1 MSSNITPPPPQ
12 LLTVAEV
19 AKRWKKYNITENQ
32 VRRLH
37 RRKVL
42 RASPLRKCP
51 LLFHIDAVRAAE
63 EGMR

>member
-1 MSSNITPPPPQ
+1 MSEAPQ
-12 LLTVAEV
+12 LLTVREV
-19 AKRWKKYNITENQ
+19 AKRWKRYGITEDQ

-51 LLFHIDAVRAAE
+51 LLFHVNAVRAAE